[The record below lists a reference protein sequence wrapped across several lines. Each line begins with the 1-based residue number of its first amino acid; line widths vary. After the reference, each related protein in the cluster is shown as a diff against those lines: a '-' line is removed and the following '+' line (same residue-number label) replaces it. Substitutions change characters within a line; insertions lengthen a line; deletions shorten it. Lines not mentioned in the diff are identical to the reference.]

1 MKASPAE
8 REVLR
13 ELARRVRDLAA
24 LDVQRTRREAIIAL
38 NGLTSRRPVVYCFP
52 EGAWL
57 ECIPP
62 ETLQCREPILRGWE
76 TRLRMAIYTHEVL
89 GDDQVV
95 DPVFNVYLDGGF
107 TGWGVEGRVDMPD
120 ADKRQVYYAQAY
132 TSLSLTSYSQLGAYH
147 VEPPLKDKAD
157 LARLQVPQLRVN
169 RANSDLWLRVAQDIL
184 GDILTVRR
192 RGCFW
197 TIIGGLP
204 ATAVALRGMDK
215 LFLDMYDDPPW
226 VHALVEFLADAHNAQ
241 LDALEQGGWLT
252 LNNEAEWI
260 GTGGIGYTDR
270 LPAAD
275 HDGRHVRLKD
285 IWGGLQSQDLVGI
298 SPEMFAEFFFPR
310 MKPIMERFGLSHYGC
325 CEPVDGWLPTLMRVR
340 NLRRI
345 SISPW
350 ADVRTCAERIGGR
363 YVFSYKPLPTPV
375 TTPHVD
381 EQALR
386 SAYIE
391 ALRITKANG
400 CHVEMMMKDL
410 HTVHHQPRRLAD
422 WVRIAR
428 EAVEAVYG

>member
-38 NGLTSRRPVVYCFP
+38 NGLTSRSPVVYCFP